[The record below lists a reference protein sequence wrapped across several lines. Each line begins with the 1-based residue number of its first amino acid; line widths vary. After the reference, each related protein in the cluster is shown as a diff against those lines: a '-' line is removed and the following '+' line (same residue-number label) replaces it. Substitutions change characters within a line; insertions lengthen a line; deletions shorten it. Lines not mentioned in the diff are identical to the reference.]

1 MSDLV
6 KRAGG
11 NTRWIETNKEMRRSL
26 AAGAIG
32 AISDGGMLTVRE
44 VAETVGMSVVTANK
58 LLNALTAAG
67 AIEEVARRRVAK
79 GPKPRVFRVP
89 RAGFVTVHA
98 DGLRMVARGVD
109 AYGIGRVVTVAGDLS
124 PEGIAGLCA
133 QVSDGAER
141 VREVV
146 VGIPSD
152 LPAGTAERLAAGA
165 TELIGS
171 SVRVRPNA
179 HLAALAEA
187 EIGAGRDCGDFVLV
201 SADPSLRVTMV
212 LDGKPRTG
220 RHGAAGAVHRMFPH
234 LAGLPQG
241 HERTL
246 SAITLVC
253 MVADPALVVL
263 SRPLTRSDELLDEVR
278 ETVARRVPT
287 PPRIVGSAVA
297 GDPVLAGAARLASA
311 GMVAELAGRATV
323 PSA

>member
-1 MSDLV
+1 M
-6 KRAGG
+6 
-11 NTRWIETNKEMRRSL
+11 
-26 AAGAIG
+26 
-32 AISDGGMLTVRE
+32 
-44 VAETVGMSVVTANK
+44 
-58 LLNALTAAG
+58 
-67 AIEEVARRRVAK
+67 
-79 GPKPRVFRVP
+79 
-89 RAGFVTVHA
+89 
-98 DGLRMVARGVD
+98 
-109 AYGIGRVVTVAGDLS
+109 
-124 PEGIAGLCA
+124 
-133 QVSDGAER
+133 
-141 VREVV
+141 
-146 VGIPSD
+146 
-152 LPAGTAERLAAGA
+152 
-165 TELIGS
+165 
-171 SVRVRPNA
+171 PNA
-179 HLAALAEA
+179 HLAALAVA
-187 EIGAGRDCGDFVLV
+187 QIGAGPGDCGDFVLV

-263 SRPLTRSDELLDEVR
+263 SRPLTGSDELLDEVR